1 MKEHHIGLNS
11 IFVRALFGFS
21 SSCRRLTS
29 MKTKGKVFITIFGDK
44 PNIKSMDDLNFQLTL
59 RPTVYTDLE
68 IHYQFQLDEEANYL
82 AAFTSSSSSDKKVYL
97 EKYAK
102 FLNEPS
108 INNQTILIDGTIV
121 GSIAKFVIEG
131 DAEITYWIDRKFW
144 GRGIATKA
152 LKAFLSIETNRPMYG
167 RVAFDNLGSQKV
179 LENCGFVRVG
189 TDRGFANA
197 RQIEIEE
204 FIYRLD

>member
-1 MKEHHIGLNS
+1 M
-11 IFVRALFGFS
+11 
-21 SSCRRLTS
+21 
-29 MKTKGKVFITIFGDK
+29 
-44 PNIKSMDDLNFQLTL
+44 
-59 RPTVYTDLE
+59 
-68 IHYQFQLDEEANYL
+68 
-82 AAFTSSSSSDKKVYL
+82 
-97 EKYAK
+97 
-102 FLNEPS
+102 
-108 INNQTILIDGTIV
+108 
-121 GSIAKFVIEG
+121 
-131 DAEITYWIDRKFW
+131 DRKFW

-152 LKAFLSIETNRPMYG
+152 LKAFLSIETNRPIYG

>member
-1 MKEHHIGLNS
+1 
-11 IFVRALFGFS
+11 
-21 SSCRRLTS
+21 
-29 MKTKGKVFITIFGDK
+29 
-44 PNIKSMDDLNFQLTL
+44 MDDLNFQLTL

-68 IHYQFQLDEEANYL
+68 THYQFQLDEEANYL
-82 AAFTSSSSSDKKVYL
+82 AAFTSSTSSNKEAYL

-121 GSIAKFVIEG
+121 GSIAKFVIDG

-152 LKAFLSIETNRPMYG
+152 LKELLAFETSRPIYG
-167 RVAFDNLGSQKV
+167 RVAFDNIGSQKV
-179 LENCGFVRVG
+179 LENCGFVKVG

-197 RQIEIEE
+197 RQIDIEE
-204 FIYRLD
+204 FIYRLDESVI

>member
-1 MKEHHIGLNS
+1 
-11 IFVRALFGFS
+11 
-21 SSCRRLTS
+21 
-29 MKTKGKVFITIFGDK
+29 
-44 PNIKSMDDLNFQLTL
+44 MDALNFQLTL
-59 RPTVYTDLE
+59 RPTVYSDLE
-68 IHYQFQLDEEANYL
+68 THYQFQLDEEANYL
-82 AAFTSSSSSDKKVYL
+82 AAFTSSTSSDKEAYL

-108 INNQTILIDGTIV
+108 INNQTILVDGTIV
-121 GSIAKFVIEG
+121 GSIAKFVIDG

-152 LKAFLSIETNRPMYG
+152 LKELLSFETSRPIYG
-167 RVAFDNLGSQKV
+167 RVAFDNIGSQKV
-179 LENCGFVRVG
+179 LENCGFVKVG

-204 FIYRLD
+204 FIYRLDESVI

>member
-1 MKEHHIGLNS
+1 
-11 IFVRALFGFS
+11 
-21 SSCRRLTS
+21 
-29 MKTKGKVFITIFGDK
+29 
-44 PNIKSMDDLNFQLTL
+44 MDDLNFPLTL
-59 RPTVYTDLE
+59 RPTLYADLE
-68 IHYQFQLDEEANYL
+68 THYQFQLDEEANYL
-82 AAFTSSSSSDKKVYL
+82 AAFTSSSSSDKKAYL

-108 INNQTILIDGTIV
+108 INNQTILIDRIIV

-152 LKAFLSIETNRPMYG
+152 LKAFLSIETNRPIYG

>member
-1 MKEHHIGLNS
+1 
-11 IFVRALFGFS
+11 
-21 SSCRRLTS
+21 
-29 MKTKGKVFITIFGDK
+29 
-44 PNIKSMDDLNFQLTL
+44 MDALNFQLTL
-59 RPTVYTDLE
+59 RPTVCTDLE
-68 IHYQFQLDEEANYL
+68 THYQFQLDEEANYL
-82 AAFTSSSSSDKKVYL
+82 AAFTSSTSSDKEAYL

-108 INNQTILIDGTIV
+108 INNQTILVDGTIV
-121 GSIAKFVIEG
+121 GSIAKFVIDG

-152 LKAFLSIETNRPMYG
+152 LKELLSFETSRPIYG
-167 RVAFDNLGSQKV
+167 RVAFDNIGSQKV
-179 LENCGFVRVG
+179 LENCGFVKVG

-204 FIYRLD
+204 FIYRLDESVI

>member
-1 MKEHHIGLNS
+1 
-11 IFVRALFGFS
+11 
-21 SSCRRLTS
+21 
-29 MKTKGKVFITIFGDK
+29 
-44 PNIKSMDDLNFQLTL
+44 MDALNFQLTL

-68 IHYQFQLDEEANYL
+68 THYQFQLDEEANYL
-82 AAFTSSSSSDKKVYL
+82 AAFTSSTSSDKEAYL

-108 INNQTILIDGTIV
+108 INNQTILVDGTIV
-121 GSIAKFVIEG
+121 GSIAKFVIDG

-152 LKAFLSIETNRPMYG
+152 LKELLSFETSRPIYG
-167 RVAFDNLGSQKV
+167 RVAFDNIGSQKV
-179 LENCGFVRVG
+179 LENCGFVKVG

-204 FIYRLD
+204 FIYRLGESMI

>member
-68 IHYQFQLDEEANYL
+68 THYQFQLDEEANYL

>member
-1 MKEHHIGLNS
+1 
-11 IFVRALFGFS
+11 
-21 SSCRRLTS
+21 
-29 MKTKGKVFITIFGDK
+29 
-44 PNIKSMDDLNFQLTL
+44 MDDLNFQFTL
-59 RPTVYTDLE
+59 RPTVYADLE
-68 IHYQFQLDEEANYL
+68 THYQFQLDEEANYL
-82 AAFTSSSSSDKKVYL
+82 AAFTSSTSSDQKAYL

-121 GSIAKFVIEG
+121 GSIAKFIIEG

-152 LKAFLSIETNRPMYG
+152 LKAFLSIETNRPIYG

-189 TDRGFANA
+189 TDRGFAHA

>member
-197 RQIEIEE
+197 SQIEIEE

>member
-1 MKEHHIGLNS
+1 
-11 IFVRALFGFS
+11 
-21 SSCRRLTS
+21 
-29 MKTKGKVFITIFGDK
+29 
-44 PNIKSMDDLNFQLTL
+44 MDALNFQLTL

-68 IHYQFQLDEEANYL
+68 THYQFQLDEEANYL
-82 AAFTSSSSSDKKVYL
+82 AAFTSSTSSDKEAYL

-108 INNQTILIDGTIV
+108 INNQTILVDGTIV
-121 GSIAKFVIEG
+121 GSIAKFVIDG

-152 LKAFLSIETNRPMYG
+152 LKELLSFETSRPIYG
-167 RVAFDNLGSQKV
+167 RVAFDNIGSQKV
-179 LENCGFVRVG
+179 LENCGFVKVG

-204 FIYRLD
+204 FIYRLDGSVI